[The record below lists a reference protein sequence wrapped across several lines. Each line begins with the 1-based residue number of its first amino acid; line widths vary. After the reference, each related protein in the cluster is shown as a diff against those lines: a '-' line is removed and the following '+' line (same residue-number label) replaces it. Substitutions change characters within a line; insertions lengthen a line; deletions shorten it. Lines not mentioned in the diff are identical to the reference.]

1 MNRYPVKLM
10 YLPTEGGLSFPAQAL
25 FVVPKKNFKHAHDR
39 NRLKRRMREIY
50 RLKKNELYLQL
61 GERKLLLAFIY
72 FSRKEEDYASIEK
85 SMQLQLEKLLTE
97 EKP

>member
-1 MNRYPVKLM
+1 M
-10 YLPTEGGLSFPAQAL
+10 YLPAEGGLSFPAQAL